1 MSISSTSFKTTITT
15 SASTGPFDIPF
26 LLNNSSELQVIH
38 LSTASVE
45 STYSST
51 QFSVAG
57 TFPSSTGTFSV
68 VSTGDVLT
76 STLQSFLAKRN
87 VPDIQGVDLT
97 PAGSLPAESIE
108 EGIDNTVM
116 ITQQL
121 GEQIARSLT
130 LRPTSTLTNLRIPD
144 PSSGSYL
151 SWSTANTLQNTSALG
166 TTAVSVSTFAEGL
179 LDDTSAS
186 GMRDTIEAMG
196 ATATVTSNT
205 VPVFNSTT
213 GKVLR
218 ASGLTVS
225 TLDQLYGH
233 YAGVS
238 TASTGSFTI
247 SSSENGMV
255 IRLNSTSN
263 VTVTIP
269 ASSATLLNIGWQAV
283 FCRLS
288 TFTDTFALAST
299 NDTLVADT
307 TNSVFIQNQYA
318 VASLIRLSGSS
329 TASVWLLA
337 GKLSTA

>member
-15 SASTGPFDIPF
+15 SASTGPFSIPF

-57 TFPSSTGTFSV
+57 TFPSSTGTFSI

-108 EGIDNTVM
+108 KGLDNTVM
-116 ITQQL
+116 ISQQL

-144 PSSGSYL
+144 PSSGAFL
-151 SWSTANTLQNTSALG
+151 GWSTANTLQNTAVLSS
-166 TTAVSVSTFAEGL
+166 TAIAVSTFAEGL

-186 GMRDTIEAMG
+186 AMRDTIAAMG
-196 ATATVTSNT
+196 ATATVTDDALAA
-205 VPVFNSTT
+205 FNSTT
-213 GKVLR
+213 GKELR
-218 ASGLTVS
+218 GTGITIS
-225 TLDQLYGH
+225 TLNQMYGH
-233 YAGVS
+233 LTNVLTRS
-238 TASTGSFTI
+238 TSFTL
-247 SSSENGMV
+247 SSSEGGAVLNCNPTTTMTITLPGTTTTTLQAGYQLV
-255 IRLNSTSN
+255 AVRNSTSS
-263 VTVTIP
+263 VLF
-269 ASSATLLNIGWQAV
+269 SAAATGDSLL
-283 FCRLS
+283 S
-288 TFTDTFALAST
+288 EDSKTYLA
-299 NDTLVADT
+299 D
-307 TNSVFIQNQYA
+307 QYA
-318 VASLIRLSGSS
+318 VGSLIKLSASSS
-329 TASVWLLA
+329 TSNWLLA
-337 GKLSTA
+337 GNLSTS